1 MKTKKIDKY
10 WIKKFFYAF
19 RGIFITIKEEKS
31 MLFHFIGMIAVI
43 ILSAGLKINFTS
55 WALIFICIG
64 LIICVEFINT
74 AIENLVDMV
83 SFKFN
88 FNARK
93 VKDIAAAATLIVTI
107 SSVIVSLLVYIP
119 RIIEIIE
126 VGY

>member
-1 MKTKKIDKY
+1 MNKKLDKY

-19 RGIFITIKEEKS
+19 RGIVVTIKEEKS
-31 MLFHFIGMIAVI
+31 MIFHFVSMIVAI
-43 ILSAGLKINFTS
+43 ILSAALKIKLES
-55 WALIFICIG
+55 WPLIIISIA

-93 VKDIAAAATLIVTI
+93 VKDISAAATLIITI
-107 SSVIVSLLVYIP
+107 SAILVSLLVYVP
-119 RIIEIIE
+119 RIKEIIE